1 MIADYSAEPDC
12 KNIKNEIAPR
22 KIIKSSMLI
31 KFLNLF
37 ELFYIILNVQ
47 SNRIVSKNRNIF

>member
-37 ELFYIILNVQ
+37 ELFYIILNVKTLQ
-47 SNRIVSKNRNIF
+47 KISENGIIF

>member
-47 SNRIVSKNRNIF
+47 TGGIVSKNRNIF